1 MLLLQYVLITV
12 SSSAAFNIKNNFLK
26 DSFLLAMFIVFRDT
40 EIFLETSF
48 INAFIEKFT
57 LESLHVKVTLT
68 RGYKFI
74 NI

>member
-1 MLLLQYVLITV
+1 M

-26 DSFLLAMFIVFRDT
+26 DSFLLAIFIVFIVFRDT
-40 EIFLETSF
+40 EIFLKTSF